1 MTQDKDILL
10 WDKTGQGYFTVG

>member
-1 MTQDKDILL
+1 MGILL